1 MSSAHIVIENA
12 FGQLKGR
19 FCCLKRA
26 MDIDIN
32 VLPQV
37 IMACFVLHNYCEM
50 KKEKLPEQNIRS
62 SLNHEKSAQPSTK
75 SLGYKDVVNENPVK

>member
-1 MSSAHIVIENA
+1 
-12 FGQLKGR
+12 
-19 FCCLKRA
+19 

-50 KKEKLPEQNIRS
+50 KKEKLPEQNIS
-62 SLNHEKSAQPSTK
+62 SPLNYEKRAQASTK
-75 SLGYKDVVNENPVK
+75 SLGYKDVNEKTAKEIRDTLTLNFE